1 MRKLYQFFLDIGQQS
16 HYSSLE
22 NKKIKLLNIYVLIT
36 LHFVVIMPI
45 GDTITGIITSKII
58 LCYLVL
64 LLFMIVILF
73 LNKHQKY
80 YLATTLWLAI
90 VLFAVFM
97 FSIALLPQ
105 SYSEYYYV
113 FVPGIALTLFNK
125 NTIPAI
131 VTLFSLF
138 LFFIPYYII
147 VVYPESVVNKLDP
160 FAVFGLFT
168 CVYLLVNY
176 FKKINTDNEKELKET
191 YKKLEETK
199 KNELANLQLKLL
211 RGRMNPHFM
220 FNTMNSVQNL
230 VIKGNTM
237 DTYTY
242 LSKFSAVIRENLRMS
257 EKTYVFFEDEFS
269 LLQKYLELEK
279 LRFKNSL
286 NYVLEKGNV
295 VAHLKIPSMI
305 IQPFIENSL
314 HRMFHKTEG
323 VKDIDIQFYQNN
335 KFITCTIIDNGILV
349 NEMFLN
355 QQEVLKEQASFSVES
370 MSQHLELLKEFY
382 KINIGFEYTVKNNK
396 TICSVKI
403 PYETIK

>member
-1 MRKLYQFFLDIGQQS
+1 MKNIYHAFLGVGQQS
-16 HYSSLE
+16 NYSSLE

-45 GDTITGIITSKII
+45 GDTITGIITSKIM
-58 LCYLVL
+58 LSYLVL
-64 LLFMIVILF
+64 LLFMTVILI
-73 LNKHQKY
+73 LNKHHKY
-80 YLATTLWLAI
+80 YLATFLWLGI
-90 VLFAVFM
+90 VLFTIFM
-97 FSIALLPQ
+97 FSTVLLPEA
-105 SYSEYYYV
+105 YSEYYYV

-125 NTIPAI
+125 NTIPAF

-138 LFFIPYYII
+138 LFFIPYYVI
-147 VVYPESVVNKLDP
+147 VVYPASVVNKLDP

-176 FKKINTDNEKELKET
+176 FKKINTDNEKELRAT
-191 YKKLEETK
+191 YLKLEETK

-242 LSKFSAVIRENLRMS
+242 LSKFSAVIRDNLKMS
-257 EKTYVFFEDEFS
+257 EKTYVFFEDEFF
-269 LLQKYLELEK
+269 LLQRYLELEK

-286 NYVLEKGNV
+286 TYKLEKV
-295 VAHLKIPSMI
+295 DVAHHVKIPSMI
-305 IQPFIENSL
+305 VQPFVENAL

-323 VKDIDIQFYQNN
+323 IKEINIQFHQNN
-335 KFITCTIIDNGILV
+335 NFITCTILDNGVYL
-349 NEMFLN
+349 EELFLDDSKDS
-355 QQEVLKEQASFSVES
+355 LKEQPTFSVENIK
-370 MSQHLELLKEFY
+370 QHLELLKEYY
-382 KINIGFEYTVKNNK
+382 KINIHFEYSLLDNK
-396 TICSVKI
+396 TRCLIQI
-403 PYETIK
+403 PQTK